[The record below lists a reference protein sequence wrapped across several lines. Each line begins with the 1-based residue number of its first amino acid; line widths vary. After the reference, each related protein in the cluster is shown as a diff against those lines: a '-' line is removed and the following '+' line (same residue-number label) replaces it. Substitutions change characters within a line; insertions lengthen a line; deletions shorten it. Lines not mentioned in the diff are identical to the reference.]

1 MAGAQGRA
9 ECGRRRCT
17 SKPGGTKRERVRRI
31 LPNVPDRKGCG
42 PHVALRETFRSP
54 VRDGT
59 AALRRPRRCNRE
71 ASHRTGVSPC
81 PTARDAIGCH
91 AAAGRTATRRRSRSR
106 SASDGTSIATSSATG
121 RSISRRSSS
130 PTACRSPNSCRSST
144 KTTSAVRPGAGRTYA
159 NMFGLVER
167 FIGAKVLA
175 PSRGHALATRRRWKR
190 SCASLTRS
198 SSTRSCPP
206 HRGAGRA
213 RNAGG
218 LSFHAAGQ
226 RRREVRARALD
237 VGPCS
242 R

>member
-17 SKPGGTKRERVRRI
+17 SKPGRTKRERVRRI

-121 RSISRRSSS
+121 RSISRRSSPLQPVARRTAAVPRRRRQAPYGQVQAART
-130 PTACRSPNSCRSST
+130 PTCSGWSRASSARRCWS
-144 KTTSAVRPGAGRTYA
+144 SAGVT
-159 NMFGLVER
+159 
-167 FIGAKVLA
+167 
-175 PSRGHALATRRRWKR
+175 PSRPVGD
-190 SCASLTRS
+190 
-198 SSTRSCPP
+198 
-206 HRGAGRA
+206 G
-213 RNAGG
+213 N
-218 LSFHAAGQ
+218 
-226 RRREVRARALD
+226 ARALH
-237 VGPCS
+237 
-242 R
+242 